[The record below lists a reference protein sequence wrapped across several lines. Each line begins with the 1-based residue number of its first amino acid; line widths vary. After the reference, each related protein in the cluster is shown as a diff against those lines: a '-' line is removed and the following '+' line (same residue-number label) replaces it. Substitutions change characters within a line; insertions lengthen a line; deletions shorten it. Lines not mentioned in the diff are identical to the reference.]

1 MLKEISVKDEKKLR
15 EWLDERSQE
24 IDPEVVAKA
33 AEILNRVRKEGD
45 AALVDLTQKF
55 DGVTMQDFRV
65 SEAEMDEAEA

>member
-65 SEAEMDEAEA
+65 SEA

>member
-65 SEAEMDEAEA
+65 SEAEMDEAR